1 MIMVTRDPL
10 KEKLEQTVAR
20 EFLIAIKSPCRILR
34 NGIPPEP
41 DVLCEDQ
48 ETSKQVGIEV
58 GTVYYNNDH
67 AKNEWEAARK
77 GTPRL
82 YTINRPDYAE
92 NVPLLAKAL
101 RIIRAKSKKSYT
113 VTDHLI
119 LVVFIYPQRLYLC
132 ELEERVETLK
142 IPAHHP
148 FDEIVLMSQHGEV
161 YRLFPKKTW
170 LLR

>member
-1 MIMVTRDPL
+1 MKPAMRDPL
-10 KEKLEQTVAR
+10 KEKLEETVAR
-20 EFLIAIKSPCRILR
+20 EFLLAIGNAYRILR
-34 NGIPPEP
+34 AGLPPEP
-41 DVLCEDQ
+41 DIMCEHQ
-48 ETSKQVGIEV
+48 GTGKQVGVEV

-67 AKNEWEAARK
+67 AKDEWKAARK

-82 YTINRPDYAE
+82 YTINRPAE

-101 RIIRAKSKKSYT
+101 RRIRAKSKKPYA

-119 LVVFIYPQRLYLC
+119 LVVFMYPQRLYLC
-132 ELEERVETLK
+132 DLEKRIETLSL
-142 IPAHHP
+142 PTHHR

-161 YRLFPKKTW
+161 YRLFPDKTW